1 MPSLKLTA
9 DKVERAKPGAALSEL
24 ADTLSRGLALRISPG
39 GVKSWSL
46 RYRLPN
52 GERKRITL
60 GAYPGM
66 SLAKARSAAV
76 MTLAAVASGRD
87 PSAEKKAAR
96 ATAERQRLD
105 TLADLADRYFE
116 AAVLGRHR
124 SGEPKPKRPLTLALE
139 SYYWRRFIAAAFGKR
154 AIQSIEHADIQA
166 FVDKHDAVSTARG
179 IKTVFQRL
187 FAYARK
193 LGKAGADH
201 PANFVQVIAT
211 RSRSHV
217 MSDADLKALWRA
229 LDDPQALERRLIV
242 ARLAIAVKLC
252 ALTLQRRGEVVGI
265 DLSEIDLTAK
275 TWLIPEERTKNAR
288 PHLVPL
294 SDDAIALIEEAKSL
308 RDFDRSKAVGDPLF
322 PKIRGVITAIDPP
335 NLTRA
340 FVAMAKEAKLSNARL
355 HDLRRTG
362 ATALTSERIGMPRFI
377 VSRVLNHASDRGD
390 AAAVTAV
397 YDRNA
402 YLPEKRKALDAWA
415 ALLRQIVSDEPRA
428 SNVVALKGQ
437 Q

>member
-1 MPSLKLTA
+1 MPALKLTA
-9 DKVERAKPGAALSEL
+9 DRVERAKPGAALIEL
-24 ADTLSRGLALRISPG
+24 ADALSRGLALRISPG

-66 SLAKARSAAV
+66 SLARARAAV
-76 MTLAAVASGRD
+76 VQALAAVGSGKN
-87 PSAEKKAAR
+87 PAAEKKAAR
-96 ATAERQRLD
+96 ATAERQRLE
-105 TLADLADRYFE
+105 TLAVLAERYFE
-116 AAVLGRHR
+116 DAAKGRHR
-124 SGEPKPKRPLTLALE
+124 GGAPKPKRPRTLALE
-139 SYYWRRFIAAAFGKR
+139 RYYWEHFVAPQFGKR
-154 AIQSIEHADIQA
+154 TILSISRAEIQT
-166 FVDKHDAVSTARG
+166 FVNQQGAPSTARQ
-179 IKTVFQRL
+179 IKVVFQRL
-187 FAYARK
+187 FAYARW
-193 LGKAGADH
+193 LEMTDADPSH
-201 PANFVQVIAT
+201 FVQV
-211 RSRSHV
+211 
-217 MSDADLKALWRA
+217 DAYNPRDRVLADAELRALWKI
-229 LDDPQALERRLIV
+229 LDDPKALERLKIGKDRAV
-242 ARLAIAVKLC
+242 AIALC
-252 ALTLQRRGEVVGI
+252 AVTLQRRGEVAGI
-265 DLSEIDLTAK
+265 DLAEHDLRAK
-275 TWLIPEERTKNAR
+275 TWTIPAARAKNGRT
-288 PHLVPL
+288 HIVPL
-294 SDDAIALIEEAKSL
+294 SSDAIALIEEAISL
-308 RDFDRSKAVGDPLF
+308 RVVDAERGAGGPLF
-322 PKIRGVITAIDPP
+322 PTSRGQPKAISAD

-340 FVAMAKEAKLSNARL
+340 FIDLAKAAKLSNARL

-377 VSRVLNHASDRGD
+377 VSRVLNHASDKGD